1 METLTGMV
9 VGMTTNH
16 VMSTSCDTSIY
27 SHELLS
33 TTEVGE
39 TIEMLYKE
47 TINTIYLTFPSIPV
61 PPKVYKIIYSCKD
74 GKWNKSEKIYGE
86 IVPRQ
91 GETYKF

>member
-1 METLTGMV
+1 METVIGTF

-16 VMSTSCDTSIY
+16 VMSTSVSPHSQQLI
-27 SHELLS
+27 S
-33 TTEVGE
+33 TREVGD
-39 TIEMLYKE
+39 TIEMVYKE
-47 TINTIYLTFPSIPV
+47 TTDIIYLVFPSIPV

-86 IVPRQ
+86 IIPSQ